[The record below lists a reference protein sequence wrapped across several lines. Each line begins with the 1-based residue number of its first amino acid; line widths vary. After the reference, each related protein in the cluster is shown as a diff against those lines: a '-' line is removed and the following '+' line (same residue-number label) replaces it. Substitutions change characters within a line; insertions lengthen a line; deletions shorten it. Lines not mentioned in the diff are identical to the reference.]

1 MSEPSW
7 LSDVQRFNA
16 DGSDVGSALSA
27 IAEAMDGE
35 AGPELVASAVGGAA
49 VDGVNGAG
57 TEYVVYV
64 STGVRE
70 SDLQK
75 VADAY
80 GVPKEVVRL
89 LAAAEMLD
97 SQYQGVAGCAT
108 QW

>member
-7 LSDVQRFNA
+7 LKDVQRFDSA
-16 DGSDVGSALSA
+16 GQDVGSALSA

-35 AGPELVASAVGGAA
+35 TGPELVAGAVGGAA
-49 VDGVNGAG
+49 VDGVNGTG

-70 SDLQK
+70 ADLQK
-75 VADAY
+75 VADTY

-97 SQYQGVAGCAT
+97 SQYQGVASCAT